1 MKEYILKSEDISAEE
16 YMDNQ
21 ELRDKYRAIY
31 QGLINELEKDGAKGK
46 LSFETTKEAIQ
57 RIVSSAG
64 SILMYQEFTQ
74 GEVELPEVP
83 ELLQL
88 ATLSPTELYNTT
100 LIYSNGFQQKLDQDS
115 AAAIEK
121 QLQEIRFLDDLNR
134 KHHKAMDEMFQEFA
148 QAELARA
155 QAGLREFA
163 ELKERYDA
171 ESSSS
176 RQTKK

>member
-64 SILMYQEFTQ
+64 SILMYQEF
-74 GEVELPEVP
+74 
-83 ELLQL
+83 
-88 ATLSPTELYNTT
+88 
-100 LIYSNGFQQKLDQDS
+100 
-115 AAAIEK
+115 
-121 QLQEIRFLDDLNR
+121 
-134 KHHKAMDEMFQEFA
+134 A

>member
-1 MKEYILKSEDISAEE
+1 
-16 YMDNQ
+16 
-21 ELRDKYRAIY
+21 
-31 QGLINELEKDGAKGK
+31 
-46 LSFETTKEAIQ
+46 
-57 RIVSSAG
+57 
-64 SILMYQEFTQ
+64 MYQEFTQ

-115 AAAIEK
+115 ATAIEK